1 MNNISI
7 VRDEDSRK
15 PNNLIYS
22 EPLERIIAQKAEECE
37 IISHLHLLTH
47 RKLNKQ
53 ETSFNVPIIAV
64 TAIVGFLS
72 ALDIQF
78 SYMNIVIGLASLSVS
93 LLKSIFTYLQISQ
106 KSENHRVAYL
116 QYYQISNEIKIELS
130 LARDIRQPANYL
142 LNLIKIKMKN
152 LNEVSELIPDKII
165 EFFKQKYGSFVY
177 SEGIT
182 LPDILGA
189 HRKIEICDWNNQLAF
204 ENDNS
209 KSNECVTENVSKN
222 EEEEEDSATNSDIEN
237 QSEASNTEKKFSI
250 SQFVYR

>member
-22 EPLERIIAQKAEECE
+22 EPLEKIIAQKAEECE

-53 ETSFNVPIIAV
+53 ETSFNVPIIAI

-72 ALDIQF
+72 ALNIQF

-165 EFFKQKYGSFVY
+165 EFFKKKYGNFVY
-177 SEGIT
+177 KEGIT

-189 HRKIEICDWNNQLAF
+189 HRKIEICDWNNQVAF
-204 ENDNS
+204 ENIGNS
-209 KSNECVTENVSKN
+209 KPNDFDIENVSNN
-222 EEEEEDSATNSDIEN
+222 EEEFTTNSDIEE
-237 QSEASNTEKKFSI
+237 QSKVSNNSQKKFSI
-250 SQFVYR
+250 SEFVYG